1 MIFVRRGAEYL
12 VLHRSERQGGY
23 WHPVAGGIEPGESSA
38 AAAARELLEETG
50 LAAAPVALDRSFEY
64 RAEAWEPHYEDG
76 MAPIRVDCYV
86 VDAPAGWEPRLDWEH
101 EEHRWCS
108 PAEGEALLFWP
119 EPRDVLRDLAHLL
132 AVGRK

>member
-1 MIFVRRGAEYL
+1 MSTRREALVFVHRMDEAL
-12 VLHRSERQGGY
+12 VLFRIPDDSY
-23 WHPVAGGIEPGESSA
+23 WHVVAGGLEDGETFGA
-38 AAAARELLEETG
+38 AAVRELREETG
-50 LAAAPVALDRSFEY
+50 LSGEGQVHPLRRRY
-64 RAEAWEPHYEDG
+64 TWRGEDG
-76 MAPIRVDCYV
+76 SEVEGECYAIEAP
-86 VDAPAGWEPRLDWEH
+86 PGWEPRLDWEH